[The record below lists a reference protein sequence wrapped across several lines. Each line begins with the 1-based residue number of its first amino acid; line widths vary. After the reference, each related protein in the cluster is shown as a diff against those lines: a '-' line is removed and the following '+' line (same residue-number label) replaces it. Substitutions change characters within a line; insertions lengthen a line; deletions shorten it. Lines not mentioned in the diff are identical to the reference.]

1 MSLHPGRSLRE
12 REMKS
17 DTRINVGAVIGMGT
31 LLLTVMV
38 FQNAS
43 TNARFDDVDTRIDD
57 VNTRI
62 DGMQNDINVRYERL
76 NTRIDGLRSDIR
88 EDHAVIHMRIDA
100 INMRLDTQQ
109 ESLSEIAQRLSHV
122 EGRLGMPRGGD
133 GDAAPPG

>member
-1 MSLHPGRSLRE
+1 MSLRPGRSRQE

-17 DTRINVGAVIGMGT
+17 DTKFNVGAVIGMGT

-43 TNARFDDVDTRIDD
+43 TNARFDDVETRIDD
-57 VNTRI
+57 VNARI
-62 DGMQNDINVRYERL
+62 DGMQNDVNARFDQL
-76 NTRIDGLRSDIR
+76 NTRIDGLRSDMR

-100 INMRLDTQQ
+100 TNTRLDTQQ

-133 GDAAPPG
+133 GGAAPPG